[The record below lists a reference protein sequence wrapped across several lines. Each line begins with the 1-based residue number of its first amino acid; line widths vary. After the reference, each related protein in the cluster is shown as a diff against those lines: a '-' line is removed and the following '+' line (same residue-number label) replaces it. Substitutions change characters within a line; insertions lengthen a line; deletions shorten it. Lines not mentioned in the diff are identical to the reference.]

1 MRSGVRQVKAI
12 VTSLRGQKL
21 IDEMLEPD
29 AKTHE
34 IALGIDRL
42 APGTYYLL
50 LKTDRVT
57 SKHTFIKK

>member
-1 MRSGVRQVKAI
+1 MRSEVKQVQAI

-21 IDEMLEPD
+21 IDENLTPN
-29 AKTHE
+29 ATTHE
-34 IALGIDRL
+34 VTLGIDRL

-50 LKTDRVT
+50 LKTERLT